1 MLFSCSISVHLDST
15 CGTNGVKKSSD
26 ETAGS
31 QSLFMNNTEH
41 SFSANS
47 LVRKTE
53 ISLFKNKK
61 EETADYLNKN
71 TQIIVILAYYLN
83 AMFIVCIEFIL
94 VLLVL

>member
-1 MLFSCSISVHLDST
+1 MLNLNVSAVHLDST

-41 SFSANS
+41 STFSANS

-53 ISLFKNKK
+53 ISLFKNKNRK
-61 EETADYLNKN
+61 KLQMGLNVKSG
-71 TQIIVILAYYLN
+71 TKVT
-83 AMFIVCIEFIL
+83 L
-94 VLLVL
+94 VLFFFSISDSQKWRRIKW